1 MSNGCVFGI
10 ITVPKRT
17 KEVEYM
23 VEEIKKAGF
32 SDEDIFIF
40 TDVEYKGQPWN
51 FDRMLKFFCENSEDF
66 KDKHIFMST
75 DDVEFKEGW
84 LDKYLTA
91 LDNSDFPIVTGF
103 VNKVVNTDKKKVI
116 EFDGF
121 KLVDVSGTSA
131 YYDVC
136 NVWRKGTLNKVH
148 YNMFKFYANNSTKSK
163 DKNHYDICYNNFLN
177 FSNIRFGL
185 IMKNAVTCQDVPS
198 TLKHGIKIN
207 KDL

>member
-1 MSNGCVFGI
+1 MCNCVFGI
-10 ITVPKRT
+10 ITVPKRA

-23 VEEIKKAGF
+23 VGEIKKAGF
-32 SDEDIFIF
+32 TDDDIFIF
-40 TDVEYKGQPWN
+40 NDEEMKGQPYN
-51 FDRMLKFFCENSEDF
+51 FDRMLKFFCENSERF

-84 LDKYLTA
+84 YEKFMTA
-91 LDNSDFPIVTGF
+91 LEKTDFPIITGF
-103 VNKVVNTDKKKVI
+103 VNKVVNTDNKKII
-116 EFDGF
+116 ELDGF
-121 KLVDVSGTSA
+121 KVVDVTGTSA

-148 YNMFKFYANNSTKSK
+148 YNMFRYYADSSSKTK

-177 FSNIRFGL
+177 YSNIHFGL
-185 IMKNAVTCQDVPS
+185 IMKNAVTCLDVKS
-198 TLKHGIKIN
+198 VLKHNIKIN